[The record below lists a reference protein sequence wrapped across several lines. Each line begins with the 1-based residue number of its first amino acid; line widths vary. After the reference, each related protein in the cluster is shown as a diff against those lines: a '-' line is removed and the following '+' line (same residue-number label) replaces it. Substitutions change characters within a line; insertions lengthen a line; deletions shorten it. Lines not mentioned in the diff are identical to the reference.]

1 MTSPTTGGRA
11 TSSSTTSRGQS
22 TRALP
27 TLRRHP
33 HRQGKAGTNIH
44 PTEKP
49 QGLLNILIDYSTVE
63 GQFVF
68 DPYAGSGST
77 VLAAASMGR
86 TALGIESDER
96 YIDLARARLP
106 LPGLFSL

>member
-1 MTSPTTGGRA
+1 VLHIDKVRPGS
-11 TSSSTTSRGQS
+11 
-22 TRALP
+22 
-27 TLRRHP
+27 
-33 HRQGKAGTNIH
+33 NIH

-49 QGLLNILIDYSTVE
+49 QGLLNMLIDYSTVP

-77 VLAAASMGR
+77 VLAAANQGR
-86 TALGIESDER
+86 EALGIELEASYVEG
-96 YIDLARARLP
+96 ARARLP